1 MTQPKT
7 GKRVTLQDIAQAT
20 GYTINT
26 VSRALKDKSD
36 ISRATCEKIQRVAQE
51 MGYVCN
57 YMASSLRLG
66 RTRTLGLIVGG
77 MSNPYYAVMSDL
89 IQDVAMA
96 LDYSLMIMYSRD
108 DAKTEMQVVDIAIG
122 RQVDGILLFPCLG
135 SAPTI
140 ERMRA
145 ANMPFVLMSRYLQR
159 DAVDSVICD
168 EEQGA
173 YLATRHLIEAGRRR
187 LAFLSSYEVLYSGP
201 ARLHGFMRACD
212 EAGIAPGDRHTAICR
227 TDEEIAG
234 KLLAWRQCGVNGLFM
249 FCDMEA
255 WNAISLMI
263 QNGIR
268 MPQDV
273 AITSFDN
280 IQGKLS
286 FPLPLCSVDGAM
298 PDVTRSAVDLLLKRV
313 HGDKTPPQTIVYP
326 AKLVCRGSCGCNARN
341 S

>member
-96 LDYSLMIMYSRD
+96 LDYSLMIMCSRD

-145 ANMPFVLMSRYLQR
+145 DNMPFVLMSRYLQR

-168 EEQGA
+168 EEQGC
-173 YLATRHLIEAGRRR
+173 L
-187 LAFLSSYEVLYSGP
+187 LY
-201 ARLHGFMRACD
+201 
-212 EAGIAPGDRHTAICR
+212 
-227 TDEEIAG
+227 
-234 KLLAWRQCGVNGLFM
+234 
-249 FCDMEA
+249 
-255 WNAISLMI
+255 
-263 QNGIR
+263 
-268 MPQDV
+268 
-273 AITSFDN
+273 TSPSPRD
-280 IQGKLS
+280 S
-286 FPLPLCSVDGAM
+286 
-298 PDVTRSAVDLLLKRV
+298 
-313 HGDKTPPQTIVYP
+313 
-326 AKLVCRGSCGCNARN
+326 
-341 S
+341 